1 MTTIF
6 NLNDGELEDKLN
18 IDDLYEHKQKKD
30 LETLQLFQK
39 ILARIHLRI
48 KNTSRQKDNNQFCT
62 YLVPEVMIGVPK
74 YDHSEC
80 VAFIINKL
88 RDNGFAVKYVHPNL
102 LFIAWNHWI
111 PSYVR
116 TEIKKKTG
124 IIVDGNGNVDN
135 GNKNDTANDNKEII
149 TENPLDNI
157 LFEKGANKNKIKEKV
172 YKPIG
177 SYKPTGNVVYN
188 QDMFRKLNDKMN

>member
-6 NLNDGELEDKLN
+6 NLNDDNLEDKLN

-39 ILARIHLRI
+39 ILGRIHLRI

-124 IIVDGNGNVDN
+124 MIVDGNGNIDKATQKSN
-135 GNKNDTANDNKEII
+135 ESKEFV

-157 LFEKGANKNKIKEKV
+157 LFERGANKNKIKEKV
-172 YKPIG
+172 YKPIE

-188 QDMFRKLNDKMN
+188 QDMFRKLNEKMN